1 MWRAIMARCSN
12 CNYKWK
18 TKDVWLLGFTKK
30 GKTCPGCNAKQ
41 FASFKDRGF
50 LLGLGYLSGTI
61 GIIIII
67 FFPFII
73 KLSSQDET
81 IY

>member
-1 MWRAIMARCSN
+1 MARCTN

-30 GKTCPGCNAKQ
+30 GKVCPVCNTRQ
-41 FASFKDRGF
+41 FLAFKDRGF

-61 GIIIII
+61 AILIII
-67 FFPFII
+67 FS
-73 KLSSQDET
+73 LSFL
-81 IY
+81 I